1 MDTPLLAFLD
11 LETTGFSP
19 KRGDKILEVAI
30 VTTDLKGNVIDKYET
45 LINPRREI
53 TGVEIHQITAEM
65 VKHAPTISEV
75 LDDLLHHLQ
84 GKVIVG
90 HNVSFDLRFLNF
102 ELSRQTKMQVES
114 QGICTL
120 SMSRKVLPELPV
132 RRLDAFCNFFD
143 INLSDAHAAIA
154 DCEATVQLYFEL
166 KQLSLELGIDDFD
179 PKNFS
184 PFLIDRQLLPKGISV
199 IRSQANEMGHLER
212 TRLAD
217 FIYRLPSNPADHVP
231 VQLYLNLL
239 DEVLADRITT
249 ESEAQLVMDLIT
261 EFGISKEQVLAI
273 HSDYLKKLVRVYL
286 LDGILSDSELS
297 DLAIVAQLLNIG
309 SENLQ
314 LLILEEQENYE
325 ANSAIIS
332 ADELVD
338 ILEKS
343 ICFTGQLSARIQGVL
358 VDRLKAQQFALER
371 GMIIKSG
378 ISTKLDYLVTADPN
392 SLSGKSLK
400 AREIGVKVIAE
411 PVFWAMIGERID

>member
-30 VTTDLKGNVIDKYET
+30 VTTDLEGNVVDKYET

-65 VKHAPTISEV
+65 VKHAPIISEV

-114 QGICTL
+114 MGICTM
-120 SMSRKVLPELPV
+120 SMSRKILPELPV
-132 RRLDAFCNFFD
+132 RRLDAFCSFFD
-143 INLSDAHAAIA
+143 IKLDDAHSAIA
-154 DCEATVQLYFEL
+154 DCEATLQLYFEL
-166 KQLSLELGIDDFD
+166 KQLSLELGIVEFD

-217 FIYRLPSNPADHVP
+217 FIHRLPSNPADHIP

-239 DEVLADRITT
+239 DEVLADRVITA
-249 ESEAQLVMDLIT
+249 SEAQLVMDLIT
-261 EFGISKEQVLAI
+261 EFGVSKEQVLVI
-273 HSDYLKKLVRVYL
+273 HADYLKKLVRVYL
-286 LDGILSDSELS
+286 LDGILSDSEQS
-297 DLAIVAQLLNIG
+297 DLAIVAQLLNVSSQG
-309 SENLQ
+309 LQ
-314 LLILEEQENYE
+314 SLILEEQNDFESNVST
-325 ANSAIIS
+325 NSTV
-332 ADELVD
+332 ELVD
-338 ILEKS
+338 VMEKS
-343 ICFTGQLSARIQGVL
+343 ICFTGQLNARIKGIL
-358 VDRLKAQQFALER
+358 VDRSKAQQFALER

-378 ISTKLDYLVTADPN
+378 INSKLDYLVTADPN

-400 AREIGVKVIAE
+400 AREIGVRVIAE
-411 PVFWAMIGERID
+411 PVFWAMLGVRID

>member
-30 VTTDLKGNVIDKYET
+30 VTTDLEGNVLDKYET

-65 VKHAPTISEV
+65 VKHAHIITDV

-102 ELSRQTKMQVES
+102 ELSRQTKIQVES
-114 QGICTL
+114 MGICTM
-120 SMSRKVLPELPV
+120 SMSRKILPELPV
-132 RRLDAFCNFFD
+132 RRLDAFCSFFD
-143 INLSDAHAAIA
+143 IKLDDAHSAIA
-154 DCEATVQLYFEL
+154 DCEATLQLYFEL
-166 KQLSLELGIDDFD
+166 KQLSLELGIDEFD
-179 PKNFS
+179 PRNFT

-199 IRSQANEMGHLER
+199 IRSQANEMGNLER

-217 FIYRLPSNPADHVP
+217 FIHRLPSNPVDHVP

-239 DEVLADRITT
+239 DDVLADRVIN
-249 ESEAQLVMDLIT
+249 EAEARQIMDLIT

-297 DLAIVAQLLNIG
+297 DLAIVAQLLNVS
-309 SENLQ
+309 SEELH

-325 ANSAIIS
+325 ANSATIS
-332 ADELVD
+332 ADELVGF
-338 ILEKS
+338 LEKS

-358 VDRLKAQQFALER
+358 VDRSKAQQFAIER

-400 AREIGVKVIAE
+400 AREIGVKVIVE
-411 PVFWAMIGERID
+411 PVFWAMIGVRID

>member
-19 KRGDKILEVAI
+19 KRGDKILEIAI
-30 VTTDLKGNVIDKYET
+30 VTTDLEGNVLDKYET
-45 LINPRREI
+45 IINPKREI

-102 ELSRQTKMQVES
+102 ELSRQTKLQVKS
-114 QGICTL
+114 QGICTM
-120 SMSRKVLPELPV
+120 SMSRKILPELPV
-132 RRLDAFCNFFD
+132 RRLDAFCSFFD
-143 INLSDAHAAIA
+143 IKLNDAHSALG
-154 DCEATVQLYFEL
+154 DCEATLQLYLEL
-166 KQLSLELGIDDFD
+166 KQLSRELGIDDFD
-179 PKNFS
+179 PSNYS
-184 PFLIDRQLLPKGISV
+184 PFLIDRYLLPKGISV
-199 IRSQANEMGHLER
+199 IRIQANEMGRLER
-212 TRLAD
+212 TRLSD
-217 FIYRLPSNPADHVP
+217 FIHRLPSNPADHVP

-239 DEVLADRITT
+239 DEVLADRVITA
-249 ESEAQLVMDLIT
+249 SEAQMVMDLII

-273 HSDYLKKLVRVYL
+273 HKDYLKKLVRIYL

-297 DLAIVAQLLNIG
+297 DLTIVAQLLNINR
-309 SENLQ
+309 EELQ
-314 LLILEEQENYE
+314 SLILEEQENYE
-325 ANSAIIS
+325 ANSATIS

-338 ILEKS
+338 VLEKS

-358 VDRLKAQQFALER
+358 VDRSKAQQFAIER

-378 ISTKLDYLVTADPN
+378 ISAKLDYLVTADPN

-411 PVFWAMIGERID
+411 PVFWAMIGVRID

>member
-30 VTTDLKGNVIDKYET
+30 VTTDLEGNVLDKYET

-65 VKHAPTISEV
+65 VKHAPIITDV
-75 LDDLLHHLQ
+75 LDDLLYHLQ
-84 GKVIVG
+84 GKIIVG

-114 QGICTL
+114 QSICTL
-120 SMSRKVLPELPV
+120 SMSRKVLPELPI
-132 RRLDAFCNFFD
+132 RRLDAFCDFFD
-143 INLSDAHAAIA
+143 ITLNGAHSAIA
-154 DCEATVQLYFEL
+154 DCEATLQLYFEL
-166 KQLSLELGIDDFD
+166 KQLSLELGIDEFD
-179 PKNFS
+179 PRSFS
-184 PFLIDRQLLPKGISV
+184 PFLVDRQLLPKGISV
-199 IRSQANEMGHLER
+199 IRSQANELGHLER

-217 FIYRLPSNPADHVP
+217 FIHRLPSNPADHVP

-239 DEVLADRITT
+239 DDVLADRVIN
-249 ESEAQLVMDLIT
+249 EAEARQIMDLIT

-297 DLAIVAQLLNIG
+297 DLAIVTQLLNVS
-309 SENLQ
+309 SEELQ

-325 ANSAIIS
+325 ANSATIS
-332 ADELVD
+332 ADELVGV
-338 ILEKS
+338 LEKS

-358 VDRLKAQQFALER
+358 VDRSKAQQFAIER
-371 GMIIKSG
+371 GMVIKSG
-378 ISTKLDYLVTADPN
+378 ISAKLDYLVTADPN

-411 PVFWAMIGERID
+411 PVFWAMIGVRID